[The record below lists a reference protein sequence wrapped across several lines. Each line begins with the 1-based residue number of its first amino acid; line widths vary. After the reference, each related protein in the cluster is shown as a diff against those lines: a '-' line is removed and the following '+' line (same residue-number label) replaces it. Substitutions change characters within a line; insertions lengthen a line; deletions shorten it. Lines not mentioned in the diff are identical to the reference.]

1 MRAAEYLKEQMQ
13 KASASA
19 GFTWPEKVVIEPPKD
34 KKFGDLACNAAMIM
48 AREAKC
54 PPREIAEKLAAK
66 LKEQSQ
72 LILSAQVAGAGFIN
86 VQFAPEFWHK
96 TLHDIL
102 QQKNKFGQPDSFS
115 ASAKKKVQ
123 IEFVSANP
131 TGPLHIGHARGA
143 AVGDSLARLL
153 RFCGYS
159 VACEYYIND
168 AGRQMLT
175 LGNSVWLRVLE
186 LAGQQPELPEEFYK
200 GDYIIDLAR
209 EMLAENANL
218 PKLPPEQARALCF
231 EYAHKQILAGIKAD
245 LERFKVNID
254 SWFSERELA
263 QTGAVQTALDRL
275 QADGK
280 LFEEEGALWFCSTEY
295 GDDKDRVLRKSNG
308 DLTYFAS
315 DIAYH
320 QNKLARGFDLLVD
333 IWGADHHGYIPRM
346 KAAIQALGYSE
357 EQLAVI
363 IIQLVNW
370 LSNGQQM
377 AMSTRAGQFET
388 LADVLDEVG
397 VDAARFMFLYR
408 KADSPLDFDLDLV
421 KSQNMDNPVY
431 YVQYAHARICT
442 LFAKAQ
448 ERGVEVVKVDN
459 EAACFSP
466 NCAEGL
472 FSHLIAEDDLE
483 IIRLLDAF
491 PGMLASSAEALA
503 PHHLSFY
510 LMELAGVLHSYY
522 AAIPILNEQDESLK
536 NDRLGLLAAVGQ
548 VLSNGLAL
556 LGVNAPSSM

>member
-13 KASASA
+13 KAAASV
-19 GFTWPEKVVIEPPKD
+19 GFAWPEKVVIEPPKD

-48 AREAKC
+48 AREAKR
-54 PPREIAEKLAAK
+54 PPREIAEKLAAT

-72 LILSAQVAGAGFIN
+72 LVLAAEVAGAGFIN
-86 VQFAPEFWHK
+86 VRFAPEFWHK

-102 QQKNKFGQPDSFS
+102 QQKNDFGKPENAP
-115 ASAKKKVQ
+115 ASTKKKVQ

-186 LAGQQPELPEEFYK
+186 LAGKQPDLPEEFYK
-200 GDYIIDLAR
+200 GKYIIDLAR
-209 EMLAENANL
+209 EMLAQYPNL
-218 PKLPPEQARALCF
+218 PQLSAEQAKELCF
-231 EYAHKQILAGIKAD
+231 EYAHKQILYGIKAD

-263 QTGAVQTALDRL
+263 KTGAVQAALDRL
-275 QADGK
+275 KNDGK
-280 LFEEEGALWFCSTEY
+280 LFDEEGALWFRSSEY

-320 QNKLARGFDLLVD
+320 QNKLERGFNLLVD

-346 KAAIQALGYSE
+346 KAAIQALGYSAD
-357 EQLAVI
+357 QLAVI

-397 VDAARFMFLYR
+397 VDAARFMFLFR

-421 KSQNMDNPVY
+421 KSQSMDNPVY

-448 ERGVEVVKVDN
+448 ERGFAGVEVN
-459 EAACFSP
+459 NANACFNPSCVE
-466 NCAEGL
+466 NL
-472 FSHLIAEDDLE
+472 FSQLVEEDDLE

-491 PGMLASSAEALA
+491 PSMLASSAEALA

-522 AAIPILNEQDESLK
+522 AAIPILNEQNEALK
-536 NDRLGLLAAVGQ
+536 TARLGLLAAVGQ
-548 VLSNGLAL
+548 VLNNGLGL